1 MRALI
6 LASVLTTA
14 AHADPPRVLRVCAD
28 PNNFPLSSERRS
40 GFENELASLIAR
52 DLGARVETTWWAQR
66 RGFFRN
72 TLSAKTCDV
81 VMAVPVGLGM
91 VRTTAPYV
99 KSAYAIV
106 TRRDRDLDIASL
118 DDDRLRTLR
127 IGVQL
132 VGDEGATSPPI
143 HALADRGIV
152 DNVVGYNVLGDYTQ
166 DGPPAAV
173 MRALEAGD
181 VDVALV
187 WGPLAG
193 AYASKSKTKLSIVP
207 LPAMSF
213 AMALGVRKQDRALAA
228 ELDAVLARQHKRI
241 ARLLAR
247 WQIPVVP

>member
-14 AHADPPRVLRVCAD
+14 AHAEPRRVLRVCAD
-28 PNNFPLSSERRS
+28 PNNFPLSSERRA

-66 RGFFRN
+66 RGFFRH
-72 TLSAKTCDV
+72 TLSAGTCDV
-81 VMAVPVGLGM
+81 VMGVPVGLGM

-99 KSAYAIV
+99 KSAYVIV
-106 TRRDRDLDIASL
+106 TRGLDIHSL

-132 VGDEGATSPPI
+132 VGDDGAASPPI
-143 HALADRGIV
+143 HALAERGII
-152 DNVVGYNVLGDYTQ
+152 DNVVGYNVLGDYAQ

-193 AYASKSKTKLSIVP
+193 AYASKSKTKLTIVP
-207 LPAMSF
+207 LRDMAF

-228 ELDAVLARQHKRI
+228 ELDGVLARQHGRI
-241 ARLLAR
+241 AKLLAR
-247 WQIPVVP
+247 WRIPVVP